1 MEHNKFIRILLVI
14 VALGVSIIA
23 VVQVSNWYAGREK
36 KILRVQE
43 SEVDQTYNC
52 IMHKIGCDKLRK

>member
-1 MEHNKFIRILLVI
+1 MEQNKFIRILLVI

-43 SEVDQTYNC
+43 SEADKVMRC
-52 IMHKIGCDKLRK
+52 VMHKIGCDELRR